1 MASTISAPREHGL
14 DWLRVIAFTILIGY
28 HTGMFFV
35 PWDFHIKNPER
46 SESLTWVML
55 FFNRWRLP
63 LLFLISGAG
72 VAFALRRRGYAEF
85 AGERLRRLLLPLVF
99 GMLVVVPPQI
109 YFERLDQGIQFA
121 SYLDF
126 WKTVFAFQ
134 PYPQGNLSWHHL
146 WFVVYILV
154 YSLVCI
160 PVFAALKS
168 RRGQAAVDAFARF
181 CEKPGAI
188 YLIGLPNLAIAAW
201 LGPKWPTTHN
211 LIADWANLTGAL
223 LTFLWGFVICG
234 NGRFFDLIVRKRREL
249 LLFALVM
256 TVLFYGYRLT
266 PLRESWTPLQR
277 MSASML
283 IDSYMGFG
291 WILALLGWSRVK
303 LNRDSPL
310 LRYAT
315 EAVYP
320 FYIVHQTITIAI
332 AYYMIPWTAPVAVKF
347 PLLAAGTFLGSW
359 AVFEV
364 VRRNPVTRL
373 LFGMKAKPPAYR
385 AAQLGEFQSVPGTDS
400 RPS

>member
-1 MASTISAPREHGL
+1 MSPSSNPAREYGL
-14 DWLRVIAFTILIGY
+14 DWLRVIAFAILIGY

-35 PWDFHIKNPER
+35 PWDWHIKNPER
-46 SESLTWVML
+46 SESLTLVML

-72 VAFALRRRGYAEF
+72 VAFSLRRRGYAQF
-85 AGERLRRLLLPLVF
+85 AGERLHRLLLPLVF
-99 GMLVVVPPQI
+99 GMLVIVPPQI
-109 YFERLDQGIQFA
+109 YFERLDRGVSYS
-121 SYLDF
+121 SYLEF

-134 PYPQGNLSWHHL
+134 SYPQGNLSWHHL
-146 WFVVYILV
+146 WFVAYILV
-154 YSLVCI
+154 FSLVCI
-160 PVFAALKS
+160 PIFAALKS
-168 RRGQAAVDAFARF
+168 ARGQQLVEALARL

-188 YLIGLPNLAIAAW
+188 YLIGLPNLALAAW

-211 LIADWANLTGAL
+211 LTSDWANLTGSL

-234 NGRFFDLIVRKRREL
+234 NPRFLDVIVRKRREL

-291 WILALLGWSRVK
+291 WVLALLGWSRVK
-303 LNRDSPL
+303 LNRDSRL

-320 FYIVHQTITIAI
+320 FYIVHQTIIIAI
-332 AYYMIPWTAPVAVKF
+332 AYHMIGWNAPIAVKF
-347 PLLAAGTFLGSW
+347 PLVAAGTFFGSW
-359 AVFEV
+359 AVFEIT
-364 VRRNPVTRL
+364 RRHAATRI
-373 LFGMKAKPPAYR
+373 LFGMKPAR
-385 AAQLGEFQSVPGTDS
+385 EPAIVNRSIGDTLALK
-400 RPS
+400 